1 MLRVGTVQLGPVQY
15 STVPYW
21 AVLPLIVGHCVVV
34 VVVSAVF
41 IIGSSAAIYLC
52 DDLAATVNVL
62 YII

>member
-34 VVVSAVF
+34 VSAVF